1 MEVKIKKIRIN
12 KKSYNFI
19 FIIAIAVA
27 FVFFSSP
34 ILLHIDSI
42 NKTVDYLLSSLK
54 YTEYKEAYI
63 GATGGLIGACIAIP
77 GALWVERKI
86 FKYNEKKEIEKV
98 AFILYYDIKLFYEE
112 VALLAGILS
121 SITSITSKQEQLNN
135 FIKYKNRVGIH
146 IHPDWI
152 NLTATLKDNL
162 NANEL
167 ESIYLFYGKVSDI
180 NKILENHNVTT
191 DDIKRINEV
200 LDNIGKI
207 SNNEYLPDEKHKAI
221 MLKLKDIANYHP
233 EQNH

>member
-1 MEVKIKKIRIN
+1 MKVKTKKSRIN
-12 KKSYNFI
+12 KQSYNFI

-42 NKTVDYLLSSLK
+42 SQTIDYLLSSLK

-112 VALLAGILS
+112 VALLTDILS
-121 SITSITSKQEQLNN
+121 SITSISSIQERLNT

-152 NLTATLKDNL
+152 SLTAALKDHL
-162 NANEL
+162 NENEL
-167 ESIYLFYGKVSDI
+167 ESIYLFYGKVSNI
-180 NKILENHNVTT
+180 KTIIENHNVTK
-191 DDIKRINEV
+191 DDIKRINEF
-200 LDNIGKI
+200 LNNIGKI
-207 SNNEYLPDEKHKAI
+207 SNNKYLPDEKYKAI

-233 EQNH
+233 E